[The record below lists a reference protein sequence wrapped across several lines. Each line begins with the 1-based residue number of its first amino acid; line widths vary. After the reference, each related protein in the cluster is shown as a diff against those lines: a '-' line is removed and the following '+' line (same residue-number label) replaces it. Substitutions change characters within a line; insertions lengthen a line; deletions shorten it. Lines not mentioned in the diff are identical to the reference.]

1 MHMDFET
8 MYRTYKPILLS
19 VAYRMLGSYTEAED
33 AVQDVF
39 INVREVQLDSI
50 NNLQAYLVK
59 MITNHSLNI
68 LKSARRK
75 RELYTGPW
83 LPEPVISTDRNE
95 PFEHLIQQESFGY
108 ALLVLME
115 KLSPIERAVFVLKE
129 SLGYDYREIA
139 ELLGKTEAAC
149 RKMLS
154 RSKAKIGADP
164 SLISYSEDAER
175 FVEAFTKA
183 IETGSFAPFIQ
194 LLTEDAVLLSDG
206 GGKVRA
212 AIFPILGQ
220 KRIRAFLEGIYAK
233 GSLQGEVQLVA
244 ISGQP
249 GIVLKRSDKPPIA
262 ICFGHDSALRSIA
275 NVYLIMNPDKLT
287 HIKNII

>member
-1 MHMDFET
+1 MDLET
-8 MYRTYKPILLS
+8 MYRTYKPLLLS

-39 INVREVQLDSI
+39 ITVRGVQLDSI
-50 NNLQAYLVK
+50 SNLQAYLVK
-59 MITNHSLNI
+59 MMTNHSLNI

-83 LPEPVISTDRNE
+83 LPEPVITSDGSE
-95 PFEHLIQQESFGY
+95 PSEFLIQQESFGY

-115 KLSPIERAVFVLKE
+115 KLTPIERAVFVLKE

-154 RSKAKIGADP
+154 RSKDKIGTD
-164 SLISYSEDAER
+164 STLVSYSEHSER
-175 FVEAFTKA
+175 FVQAFAKA
-183 IETGSFAPFIQ
+183 IETGKFTSFIQ
-194 LLTEDAVLLSDG
+194 LLTEDAVLFSDG

-212 AIFPILGQ
+212 ALFPILG
-220 KRIRAFLEGIYAK
+220 KDRVRALLEGIYAK
-233 GSLQGEVQLVA
+233 GSLQGDVQIVS

-249 GIVLKRSDKPPIA
+249 GIVIKRSEFPPKA
-262 ICFGHDSALRSIA
+262 ICFGLDSIGRSIA
-275 NVYLIMNPDKLT
+275 TVYLIMNPDKLT
-287 HIKNII
+287 HFKN